1 MRSVVDRFHIYV
13 NGEIADNLLVAQL
26 PKRMDWALE
35 GQSWQPKFGPGPK
48 I

>member
-26 PKRMDWALE
+26 PKLT
-35 GQSWQPKFGPGPK
+35 
-48 I
+48 